1 MRDESIHSGVCS
13 LSVCGRRL
21 EGSDGF
27 AHGDEGPLAK
37 CVSAFHTP
45 LPLFLIVKVLLS
57 SSSQG
62 GTVILLPQSAKCDYR
77 CELPCYCSSFFFFN
91 FARKFFFKA
100 KMCIDRKFQLRAC
113 LSIFVGFVLL
123 SESEEVD
130 LTLRTLRWI
139 RKACVQQVR
148 ARC

>member
-1 MRDESIHSGVCS
+1 MCS
-13 LSVCGRRL
+13 LSFCGRKSLAERL
-21 EGSDGF
+21 EGSDGL
-27 AHGDEGPLAK
+27 AHGNEGPLAK
-37 CVSAFHTP
+37 CTYALHTR

-62 GTVILLPQSAKCDYR
+62 VTVIFLPQSPKCDYK
-77 CELPCYCSSFFFFN
+77 CELSCYCTSLFFFLN

-100 KMCIDRKFQLRAC
+100 KMCIDRTFQLRAC

-130 LTLRTLRWI
+130 LTLGT
-139 RKACVQQVR
+139 
-148 ARC
+148 